1 MNIIIKKSESL
12 MRYLMVHHLS
22 EVIPLYIV
30 NEYPK
35 SGGTWVSQM
44 LARALNV
51 PFPQNRFPSLR
62 SSIMQGHY
70 LNPNG
75 MKNIVVVW
83 RDGRDIMVSWY
94 YHCLFKHDCGKN
106 AALVDIVSN
115 DLKFKNPEDIRN
127 NLPIFIEYSFTKQRH
142 PRFSWTD
149 FVHQWYQHPGIISVR
164 YESLHKNA
172 VSQLQRVVWE
182 LTGKDLEVETAIKIV
197 EEFSFVRQS
206 GRKPGE
212 IKINSFLRKG
222 VVGDWQNHFS
232 QEACEVFN
240 HFAGN
245 ELITLGYENDTTW
258 VNSKGIKIA
267 MK

>member
-12 MRYLMVHHLS
+12 VRYLMVHHLS

-44 LARALNV
+44 LAKALNV

-70 LNPNG
+70 LNPWG

-115 DLKFKNPEDIRN
+115 DLQFKEPEDISN
-127 NLPIFIEYSFTKQRH
+127 NLPIFIEYSFTKQKH
-142 PRFSWTD
+142 PRFSWSD
-149 FVHQWYQHPGIISVR
+149 FVHQWY
-164 YESLHKNA
+164 L
-172 VSQLQRVVWE
+172 
-182 LTGKDLEVETAIKIV
+182 
-197 EEFSFVRQS
+197 
-206 GRKPGE
+206 
-212 IKINSFLRKG
+212 LR
-222 VVGDWQNHFS
+222 
-232 QEACEVFN
+232 
-240 HFAGN
+240 
-245 ELITLGYENDTTW
+245 
-258 VNSKGIKIA
+258 
-267 MK
+267 